1 MKSQGAV
8 TMDMVVV
15 IDELLAPVSSG
26 FDSVEVTRPG
36 RSQYSVDLGLCDWA
50 QDTWGV
56 WHQAWL
62 SLPRV
67 GSVRRSDHLPSER

>member
-26 FDSVEVTRPG
+26 FDSVEVTTPG
-36 RSQYSVDLGLCDWA
+36 RSQ
-50 QDTWGV
+50 
-56 WHQAWL
+56 
-62 SLPRV
+62 
-67 GSVRRSDHLPSER
+67 